1 MVSCFVFNFIL
12 LSGNGMGCGKA
23 GGIFSYFL
31 VGIHYTYEAFFSVSV
46 SVSLVRGLT
55 GVREGETSRSEWK

>member
-1 MVSCFVFNFIL
+1 MVFCFVFNFIL

-23 GGIFSYFL
+23 GGIFSYCL
-31 VGIHYTYEAFFSVSV
+31 VGIHYTYGTFF